1 MKDFWF
7 SQLHTVLYL
16 LWENAI
22 GEGRVFLALQMYLVR
37 EGITFYEILEAHTP
51 CAMVM
56 YVMTPPVDI
65 CVRDHTPRA
74 SMYTCLYLFAVI
86 PVRDFRCQYVIY
98 PYFYVI

>member
-1 MKDFWF
+1 MAVTRSRCELAVGYTRFIA
-7 SQLHTVLYL
+7 SQSTGGDNNNKIL
-16 LWENAI
+16 
-22 GEGRVFLALQMYLVR
+22 EGR
-37 EGITFYEILEAHTP
+37 TP

-74 SMYTCLYLFAVI
+74 SMYTCLYLLVGI
-86 PVRDFRCQYVIY
+86 CVRDFRCQYVIY

>member
-1 MKDFWF
+1 M
-7 SQLHTVLYL
+7 LYL
-16 LWENAI
+16 LGEHAI
-22 GEGRVFLALQMYLVR
+22 ARFPCLGNVQEW
-37 EGITFYEILEAHTP
+37 ITFNKVLEARTP

-74 SMYTCLYLFAVI
+74 SMYTCLYLLAGI
-86 PVRDFRCQYVIY
+86 CVRDFRCQYVIY